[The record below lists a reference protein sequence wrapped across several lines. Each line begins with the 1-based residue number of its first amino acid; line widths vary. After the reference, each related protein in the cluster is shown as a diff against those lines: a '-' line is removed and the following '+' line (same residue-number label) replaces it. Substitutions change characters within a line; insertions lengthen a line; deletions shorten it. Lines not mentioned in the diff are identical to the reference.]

1 VNSAEV
7 RVAPCRTN
15 PRLGFR
21 GLQVLRF
28 VEARL
33 SAGKRAPSYAEI
45 ARHLGFGSVSDVG
58 KVVRRLEKRGLKL
71 LGRIQKTLMLRLR
84 RDRWF

>member
-1 VNSAEV
+1 MA
-7 RVAPCRTN
+7 RPAPQH
-15 PRLGFR
+15 LGFR

-45 ARHLGFGSVSDVG
+45 AVHLGFSSISDVG
-58 KVVRRLEKRGLKL
+58 KVVRRLEKRGHLSRSST
-71 LGRIQKTLMLRLR
+71 GSRYRRGWHQPVIQAGA
-84 RDRWF
+84 